1 MKQDLQLKAALW
13 ARASRRQAIGALG
26 AAAGM
31 ALLSHSVRHVIAQA
45 MPVSATP
52 SPGAT
57 VPLRDAIATLEP
69 HGVWEHFFQ
78 LTQIP
83 RPSHHE
89 EKVSAFL
96 AQFGR
101 GLGLETEVDD
111 VGNVLIRKPASAGRE
126 NAPGTILQAHMDM
139 VPQKTDETVH
149 NFLTDPIA
157 AYVED
162 GWVRAE
168 GTTLGADD
176 GIGVALIMALLEA
189 KDVAHGPLE
198 ALFTVNEEDGET
210 GANAVQPGMLHGA
223 SLINVDSEQE
233 GVFTIGSAGGE
244 DIDATMTYQQEPTP
258 TGMTGLRIDIAG
270 LEGGHSGLDINRG
283 RGNAIKLLARLLQ
296 TAPEPLGVRVS
307 SLSGGGVHNV
317 IPREA
322 NAVVVVPMGQAAAL
336 IEFVN
341 AFAATVK
348 RELAATDP
356 ELNISVTETAAPAQV
371 MTTDA
376 QRRIVEALDAA
387 PNGVIRM
394 SDTIPG
400 LVETSTNLGKLA
412 AADGAFTA
420 TFLTRSS
427 VDSER
432 EAVQQTIASV
442 FDLAG
447 MATKTHDAYPAWA
460 PDPAS
465 PLLTLT
471 QSVYRDLF
479 GHEAEVMAIHAALET
494 STIGAKIPGL
504 AMISIG
510 PTVLDVHTPDEHL
523 EVATVGEVYDLLVAT
538 LERLSA

>member
-1 MKQDLQLKAALW
+1 
-13 ARASRRQAIGALG
+13 
-26 AAAGM
+26 
-31 ALLSHSVRHVIAQA
+31 
-45 MPVSATP
+45 
-52 SPGAT
+52 
-57 VPLRDAIATLEP
+57 
-69 HGVWEHFFQ
+69 
-78 LTQIP
+78 
-83 RPSHHE
+83 
-89 EKVSAFL
+89 
-96 AQFGR
+96 
-101 GLGLETEVDD
+101 
-111 VGNVLIRKPASAGRE
+111 
-126 NAPGTILQAHMDM
+126 
-139 VPQKTDETVH
+139 
-149 NFLTDPIA
+149 
-157 AYVED
+157 
-162 GWVRAE
+162 
-168 GTTLGADD
+168 
-176 GIGVALIMALLEA
+176 
-189 KDVAHGPLE
+189 
-198 ALFTVNEEDGET
+198 
-210 GANAVQPGMLHGA
+210 MLHGA

-412 AADGAFTA
+412 AADGAFAA

-523 EVATVGEVYDLLVAT
+523 EVATVGKVYDLLVAT